1 MAYIGIGPA
10 SFTNNL
16 TNVQILDDIKSQFN
30 GNKKNFDLKSNT
42 VPFQAVSDRALMVIL
57 GGVIQAP
64 GVDYTINGDE
74 ITFTTAPASGLT
86 FYARNIYGL
95 NALNAVNDGI
105 VGPAGLTTGA
115 PSWDSSGNTTVSG
128 NLTVQGATTT
138 IQSTTLDVRD
148 KDIKL
153 ASNQSNNAGIDTA
166 GLLWGTT
173 AVKLK
178 YYNNSGTN
186 PGLNIEGT
194 KVGINTTAPSSL
206 LHITDGNSASTP
218 FIHLEGANDKASI
231 RLENTADNPD
241 NIWDILPS
249 IGGVSNTGFTIRDVT
264 DSANRLVID
273 GSGNIGIGKNNPS
286 AKLHVDGNVTIEG
299 GDLKFEGNAHKISTG
314 SSSHMLSIQGGVT
327 NMGGLIELRG
337 GSDTGDIRF
346 YAQGAT
352 STKAERMRLTAD
364 GPHLLLGG
372 TADVNEI
379 TESSSTAGMV
389 IGGTGFS
396 HSGIALITSTTG
408 VGRIYFGDNTGSNT
422 ERNRGSLNYYH
433 SGDYMQFTTADL
445 ERLRIDSSGH
455 MLPGAD
461 NTQDLGSGS
470 KRIRNLHVGGVID
483 ITGELN
489 FTGNGHKYIDT
500 ATLNGGHSV
509 SFRHQDGST
518 YETGLTLD
526 ANGAGKI
533 FFNGSQKLATSNTG
547 ISVTG
552 EVASSQDY
560 PTQQAALDFNFAVTK
575 RLDPRIRFTRSGAGS
590 YIDENG
596 VIKIAGSNEPRFDH
610 DFVTGESK
618 GLLME
623 EARTNMATWSNFR
636 TLGPTANVIIGRA
649 EGPDGVA
656 DSALAVTYTK
666 SSASYVRTGNY
677 AVGQNTAYTFSI
689 WLKKV
694 DGSPGNSFHSY
705 TTGGAGSTIFN
716 ATGWQNTE
724 GQDLGSMPSG
734 VWKKFEMTKTTISG
748 ATAIDFVLPGYD
760 QVDTTIHYYGIQ
772 LESGSCATSY
782 IPCHYGAATSRNADR
797 AWIDGE
803 DFTDVYNTTEGTFIC
818 RTSTDDITVANQ
830 WAWGVEKST
839 NRGGFF
845 NGVGYRVG
853 GGGSGYAGGWYN
865 NNGATSAFVNMNAS
879 ITKGTPFTVG
889 FAYKLND
896 MAGSTN
902 GSTPSSDTSATI
914 AADGEF
920 DRFSLGSYHY
930 DDFERGH
937 IQRVMYYPKRV
948 TNNQLQLLTS

>member
-1 MAYIGIGPA
+1 MAFTRVRGSGITTTDNYI
-10 SFTNNL
+10 
-16 TNVQILDDIKSQFN
+16 V
-30 GNKKNFDLKSNT
+30 
-42 VPFQAVSDRALMVIL
+42 
-57 GGVIQAP
+57 GVITATKFV
-64 GVDYTINGDE
+64 GESGGSA
-74 ITFTTAPASGLT
+74 TF
-86 FYARNIYGL
+86 
-95 NALNAVNDGI
+95 
-105 VGPAGLTTGA
+105 
-115 PSWDSSGNTTVSG
+115 
-128 NLTVQGATTT
+128 
-138 IQSTTLDVRD
+138 
-148 KDIKL
+148 
-153 ASNQSNNAGIDTA
+153 
-166 GLLWGTT
+166 
-173 AVKLK
+173 
-178 YYNNSGTN
+178 
-186 PGLNIEGT
+186 
-194 KVGINTTAPSSL
+194 
-206 LHITDGNSASTP
+206 
-218 FIHLEGANDKASI
+218 
-231 RLENTADNPD
+231 DNV
-241 NIWDILPS
+241 S
-249 IGGVSNTGFTIRDVT
+249 IGGSLTVNGDFTTLNTTLREVELLQVDANSSTAAGIITQRGSGDILNLYDGSTKVFTAADGGNFGFGTSTIRERIHLHTSNSDEAYLRFT
-264 DSANRLVID
+264 NSTTGTGADDGFNIGIDSAEKALIWNKENTDMLFGTNGETRMTISSD
-273 GSGNIGIGKNNPS
+273 GSQCTIRSDVHDGGLELLAGNNNQESRFKIQGKAANGTEHNWFIGASRSADRFYVSDTTGSHFAILDGGNIGIGEVNPEELLHISS
-286 AKLHVDGNVTIEG
+286 AG
-299 GDLKFEGNAHKISTG
+299 ISTVR
-314 SSSHMLSIQGGVT
+314 LTDTRTSISDGTRYGVIQFEQRDSNTPGVSAEVAAVMQDTTNGNTAIQFRTGTPSTIDERVRITGGG
-327 NMGGLIELRG
+327 NLKLPDNGKIELG
-337 GSDTGDIRF
+337 GAQTGAGDFSIYHDGSHAYVDTGTGLFYSDATAHIIRNKAGNQDVAKF
-346 YAQGAT
+346 NEGAT
-352 STKAERMRLTAD
+352 GCMLYCSNGVKLT
-364 GPHLLLGG
+364 
-372 TADVNEI
+372 T
-379 TESSSTAGMV
+379 T
-389 IGGTGFS
+389 
-396 HSGIALITSTTG
+396 TTG
-408 VGRIYFGDNTGSNT
+408 
-422 ERNRGSLNYYH
+422 
-433 SGDYMQFTTADL
+433 
-445 ERLRIDSSGH
+445 
-455 MLPGAD
+455 
-461 NTQDLGSGS
+461 
-470 KRIRNLHVGGVID
+470 
-483 ITGELN
+483 IT
-489 FTGNGHKYIDT
+489 
-500 ATLNGGHSV
+500 
-509 SFRHQDGST
+509 
-518 YETGLTLD
+518 
-526 ANGAGKI
+526 
-533 FFNGSQKLATSNTG
+533 
-547 ISVTG
+547 VTG
-552 EVASSQDY
+552 EVASTQDY

-575 RLDPRIRFTRSGAGS
+575 RLDPRIRFTRVGAGS

-610 DFVTGESK
+610 DFVTGECK

-694 DGSPGNSFHSY
+694 AGSPGNSFHSY

-716 ATGWQNTE
+716 STGFQNTE
-724 GQDLGSMPSG
+724 GQDLSNMPTG

-760 QVDTTIHYYGIQ
+760 QVNCTFHYYGIQ

-818 RTSTDDITVANQ
+818 RTSTDDITVSNQ

-865 NNGATSAFVNMNAS
+865 NNGNTSAFVNMNAS